1 MKTSMIKLILFFL
14 LIIPFSVYAQ
24 STTENGYLEQDSIT
38 QKGFTLIYINKSESF
53 DPAVGQKLKD
63 TFFKVYPPMVKKYN
77 KKSAR
82 KVTFLIDPAYDGV
95 AATSSDR
102 VIYNPDWFRRNP
114 NDIDVVTHE
123 VMHIVQAYGRT
134 PGPWWVT
141 EGIADYVRYEFGVA
155 NAEGNWSL
163 PDVNEKQN
171 YDNSYRVTARFFAW
185 IVKNKDKKFIEKMD
199 KAMRDHEYTDEI
211 WVKLTGKNPADLW
224 KEYLTNP
231 EI

>member
-1 MKTSMIKLILFFL
+1 MKTSLTRLILLFL
-14 LIIPFSVYAQ
+14 LAIPFNLLAQ
-24 STTENGYLEQDSIT
+24 QKDESSFFKKDSIT

-77 KKSAR
+77 KKSVR
-82 KVTFLIDPAYDGV
+82 KVTFVIDPAYDGV
-95 AATSSDR
+95 AATSSNR
-102 VIYNPDWFRRNP
+102 IVYNPDWFRRNP

-141 EGIADYVRYEFGVA
+141 EGIADYVRYKYGVA
-155 NAEGNWSL
+155 NAAGNWSL

-185 IVKNKDKKFIEKMD
+185 IVKNKNKKFIEKMD
-199 KAMRDHEYTDEI
+199 KAMRDHSYNDEL
-211 WVKLTGKNPADLW
+211 WVKLTGGAPADLW
-224 KEYLTNP
+224 TEYIADP
-231 EI
+231 AI

>member
-1 MKTSMIKLILFFL
+1 MKTSIITLILLFL
-14 LIIPFSVYAQ
+14 LVVPFSIFSQ
-24 STTENGYLEQDSIT
+24 PQEGPGYFKKDSIT
-38 QKGFTLIYINKSESF
+38 NKGFTLIYINKAESF
-53 DPAVGQKLKD
+53 DTGVEQKLKD
-63 TFFKVYPPMVKKYN
+63 TFFAVYPPMVKKYN

-82 KVTFLIDPAYDGV
+82 KVTFLIDPSYDGV

-102 VIYNPDWFRRNP
+102 VIYNPDWFGRNP

-123 VMHIVQAYGRT
+123 VMHIVQAYGQT

-141 EGIADYVRYEFGVA
+141 EGIADYVRYKYGVA

-185 IVKNKDKKFIEKMD
+185 IVKNKNKKFIEKMD
-199 KAMRDHEYTDEI
+199 QSMRDHSYNDEL
-211 WVKLTGKNPADLW
+211 WVKLTGGTPDALW
-224 KEYLTNP
+224 KEYLVNP
-231 EI
+231 AI

>member
-24 STTENGYLEQDSIT
+24 STTENGYLEKDSIT

-199 KAMRDHEYTDEI
+199 KAMRDHQYTDEI